1 MSTSQTN
8 RALSTFADA
17 RGKLTVAEG
26 ESLPFPV
33 ERIYWIESMPAGVWR
48 GAHAHKRL
56 RQVVFAVRGRF
67 KVVIQDGRGGKHSH
81 EIAPGD
87 NPIAIEPGWWRDFC
101 ALESDGIL
109 LVTASHRF
117 DPDDYIRDWAEFEI
131 WVSGQDTLEQS

>member
-1 MSTSQTN
+1 MTTSQIN
-8 RALSTFADA
+8 DALSTFADA

-26 ESLPFPV
+26 DFLPFPV

-56 RQVVFAVRGRF
+56 RQVAFAVRGRF
-67 KVVIQDGRGGKHSH
+67 KVVLQDGRGGKYSH

-87 NPIAIEPGWWRDFC
+87 KPIQIESGWWRDFC
-101 ALESDGIL
+101 ALETGGIL
-109 LVTASHRF
+109 LVAASHRF

-131 WVSGQDTLEQS
+131 WVRGQDALERP